1 MCHVTTPLP
10 LNSRQAPIRS
20 GWASRRSSATGTQP
34 ACWWRE
40 GFCSAHSLDFEVAGS
55 GGRAGGVRC
64 LVGRE
69 GRQSQNLVCCN
80 GRSLRTL
87 AAAAPSRGFVLL
99 MRAGGVATAEDNI
112 NIFTDYSLKP
122 QCTCNPS
129 TTNPLPLPLR
139 SSLTTAAAKL
149 LPLDH
154 RRCVSVRL
162 RPTAD

>member
-10 LNSRQAPIRS
+10 LNSRQVPIRS
-20 GWASRRSSATGTQP
+20 GWASRRSSATGTKP

-55 GGRAGGVRC
+55 RGRAG
-64 LVGRE
+64 VG
-69 GRQSQNLVCCN
+69 GQSQGLVCCN
-80 GRSLRTL
+80 GRSLQTL
-87 AAAAPSRGFVLL
+87 AAAAAQSRGFVLL

-129 TTNPLPLPLR
+129 TTTPPPTPPRPPPLPH
-139 SSLTTAAAKL
+139 
-149 LPLDH
+149 H
-154 RRCVSVRL
+154 RRRQIVA
-162 RPTAD
+162 T